1 MRSKFEPL
9 VRIDVRLD
17 QLLRVHISE
26 DISREIFE
34 SVAVQSTK
42 VCAHHGEWHGSV
54 YAIVSEEVDIDG
66 ITKPIKND
74 NPLVE
79 GILEERHSYLNL
91 DAENELT
98 DKMKDDL
105 HDIMVSANKI

>member
-1 MRSKFEPL
+1 MGWVE
-9 VRIDVRLD
+9 
-17 QLLRVHISE
+17 
-26 DISREIFE
+26 
-34 SVAVQSTK
+34 
-42 VCAHHGEWHGSV
+42 GEGMGRKG
-54 YAIVSEEVDIDG
+54 DG

-79 GILEERHSYLNL
+79 GILEERHSYLSL

-105 HDIMVSANKI
+105 HDIMVSAGS